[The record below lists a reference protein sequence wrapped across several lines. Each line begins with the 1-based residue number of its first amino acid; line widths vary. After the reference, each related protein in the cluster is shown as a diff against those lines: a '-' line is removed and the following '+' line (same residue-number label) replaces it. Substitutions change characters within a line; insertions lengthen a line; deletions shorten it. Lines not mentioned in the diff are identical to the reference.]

1 MIDKLEKKFGK
12 YAIKGL
18 MRYIIGLY
26 LVGFLIYLVDNTFY
40 NTWLM
45 FDVDKILEGQVWR
58 IVTFIIQ
65 PVNVNN
71 VFGMFIALYVYFIFG
86 TALENVWGTFRFNLF
101 YISGLFFNILA
112 VITMYIILY
121 AVYGTGN
128 SGLADLSYVNLT
140 LFLGFALTFPEM
152 RFGMGNGGMSMFTLI
167 WLVAI
172 GVDVYQAFA
181 YNGEFY
187 GYITLAECLVWM
199 TILCF
204 GPKAKHM
211 VIVHIVL
218 LGVEIAQ
225 AFHLSFWNGWFAVIM
240 TAYALLNFFIHYS
253 SMKRRGIGFRNSIQ
267 RKFAQSI
274 KNSEQHASTAHHS
287 GKIVNIYRGGNGQ
300 PRHRCAICG
309 RTELDD
315 DNLEFRFCS
324 KCNGS
329 YEYCSDHLYTHEHKT

>member
-112 VITMYIILY
+112 VITMYIIL
-121 AVYGTGN
+121 
-128 SGLADLSYVNLT
+128 
-140 LFLGFALTFPEM
+140 
-152 RFGMGNGGMSMFTLI
+152 I
-167 WLVAI
+167 
-172 GVDVYQAFA
+172 
-181 YNGEFY
+181 
-187 GYITLAECLVWM
+187 
-199 TILCF
+199 
-204 GPKAKHM
+204 
-211 VIVHIVL
+211 
-218 LGVEIAQ
+218 
-225 AFHLSFWNGWFAVIM
+225 
-240 TAYALLNFFIHYS
+240 
-253 SMKRRGIGFRNSIQ
+253 
-267 RKFAQSI
+267 
-274 KNSEQHASTAHHS
+274 
-287 GKIVNIYRGGNGQ
+287 
-300 PRHRCAICG
+300 
-309 RTELDD
+309 
-315 DNLEFRFCS
+315 
-324 KCNGS
+324 
-329 YEYCSDHLYTHEHKT
+329 